1 MDNEDMKT
9 RFVNAPSRSRWLPL
23 AAALALQGGTA
34 GAVEGMWTPEQLP
47 VIEGHMRQ
55 LGLEMPA
62 GSLTDLTGFPFGA
75 VISLG
80 GCTASFV
87 SPEGLV
93 VTNHHC
99 ARGSVQY
106 NSTPERNYLADG
118 FVARSNAEE
127 LRAAPGT
134 RVYVTTKLTDVTA
147 QVNGGLPADMPPR
160 ERYQTMDDRK
170 KQLVAACEA
179 PGGLRCLVAS
189 FHGGVQFTLVERLE
203 IRDVRLVYA
212 PGDNVGKYGGDIDN
226 WMWPR
231 HTGDF
236 SFYRAYVAPDGK
248 PAGYSKD
255 NVPFRPKHF
264 LKVSR
269 SGLQDGDFIM
279 VAGYPGRTN
288 RYARLSEVEHTFGWY
303 YPRMEKFLGEWI
315 GTIEKAAPE
324 GSDARFKYEARL
336 AGLNNFMK
344 NLGGQMEGARRV
356 GLAERRGQREVAL
369 LDWVATRHGRT
380 YYRRTISRLEDV
392 IADRNRD
399 AREQFWFNYAVRP
412 QLLAAAHEL
421 YRLSRERQKPDA
433 EREPGYQERDLRFIR
448 ERMEAIERRYD
459 PAVDRAEWLL
469 FLQGYLSQ
477 PAAQRVAVLDD
488 ALKLPE
494 QFDRAAVEAL
504 LEPYYRDTRLGDVAT
519 RLAWMDNSPAE
530 FEGSDDP
537 FIRLAVALYAYRL
550 ADEEAD
556 KARNGRMEASRPDYM
571 KTLIAWNT
579 AQGNPVY
586 PDANGTL
593 RVTYGTV
600 FGGSPRDGIVYEPFT
615 RLEGI
620 VEKDTGIAPFDAPP
634 ALLEKVAAKD
644 YGGYALQSIGSVPVN
659 FLSDLDTT
667 GGNSGSPTL
676 DAQGN
681 LVGLLFDGTLES
693 VNSDWDFD
701 PRTTRSIHVDTRY
714 MLWVMEKVD
723 DARHLVE
730 EMTLTTTR

>member
-1 MDNEDMKT
+1 MDNGPI
-9 RFVNAPSRSRWLPL
+9 PSNPGTRWLPL
-23 AAALALQGGTA
+23 AAAAVLALQGGA
-34 GAVEGMWTPEQLP
+34 ARAVEGMWTPDQLP
-47 VIEGHMRQ
+47 EIEPRMRN
-55 LGLEMPA
+55 LGLELPA
-62 GSLTDLTGFPFGA
+62 GALADLTGFPFGA

-106 NSTPERNYLADG
+106 NSTGEHNYLADG
-118 FVARSNAEE
+118 FVAKTKADE

-134 RVYVTTKLTDVTA
+134 RVYVTTRLTDVTGR
-147 QVNGGLPADMPPR
+147 VTGGLPAGLAPR
-160 ERYQTMDDRK
+160 ERYQAMDDRK
-170 KQLVAACEA
+170 KQLVAECEA
-179 PGGLRCLVAS
+179 PGGLRCVVAG
-189 FHGGVQFTLVERLE
+189 FHGGAQYKLVERVE

-212 PGDNVGKYGGDIDN
+212 PGDNIGKYGGDIDN

-236 SFYRAYVAPDGK
+236 SFYRAYVGPDGK
-248 PAGYSKD
+248 PADYSKD
-255 NVPFRPKHF
+255 NVPFRPEHF

-269 SGLQDGDFIM
+269 AGLQDGDFVM

-303 YPRMEKFLGEWI
+303 YPEMERFLGAWI
-315 GTIEKAAPE
+315 ATIEAAAPE
-324 GSDARFKYEARL
+324 GSDARIKYEARL
-336 AGLNNFMK
+336 SGLNNFMK

-356 GLAERRGQREVAL
+356 GLLERRKAREAAL

-380 YYRRTISRLEDV
+380 YYRRSIDRLETV
-392 IADRNRD
+392 IADSNRD
-399 AREQFWFNYAVRP
+399 AREQFWFNNAVRP

-433 EREPGYQERDLRFIR
+433 EREPGYQDRDLRFIR
-448 ERMEAIERRYD
+448 QRMEAIERRYD
-459 PAVDRAEWLL
+459 PEVDRAEWLL
-469 FLQGYLSQ
+469 FLQGYLAQ
-477 PAAQRVAVLDD
+477 PAGQRIPALDES
-488 ALKLPE
+488 LKLPAQIE
-494 QFDRAAVEAL
+494 RSALDAL
-504 LEPYYRDTRLGDVAT
+504 LAPYYRDTRLGEVAT
-519 RLAWMDNSPAE
+519 RLAWMDRSPAE
-530 FEGSDDP
+530 FEASDDP
-537 FIRLAVALYAYRL
+537 FIRLAVALYPYRM
-550 ADEEAD
+550 AEEESD
-556 KARNGRMEASRPDYM
+556 KAREGRMQALRPDYM
-571 KTLIAWNT
+571 NTLIAWNR
-579 AQGNPVY
+579 AQGNAVY

-593 RVTYGTV
+593 RVTYGSV
-600 FGGSPRDGIVYEPFT
+600 FGGSPRDGIIYEPFT

-620 VEKDTGIAPFDAPP
+620 AKKDLGETPFDAPP
-634 ALLEKVAAKD
+634 RLLDAIAAKD
-644 YGGYALQSIGSVPVN
+644 YGTYALESIGSVPVN
-659 FLSDLDTT
+659 FLTDLDST

-676 DAQGN
+676 DAHGN

-701 PRTTRSIHVDTRY
+701 PRSTRSIHVDSRY

-723 DARHLVE
+723 GAGHLVE

>member
-1 MDNEDMKT
+1 MNP
-9 RFVNAPSRSRWLPL
+9 RFKKQLALNYWLPL
-23 AAALALQGGTA
+23 AAAAALALQGTSA
-34 GAVEGMWTPEQLP
+34 RAVEGMWTPDQLP
-47 VIEGHMRQ
+47 EIEARMRQ

-62 GSLTDLTGFPFGA
+62 GALSDLTGFPFGA

-80 GCTASFV
+80 GCSASFV

-106 NSTPERNYLADG
+106 NSTPEHNYLADG
-118 FVARSNAEE
+118 FVATTRDGE
-127 LRAAPGT
+127 LRAAPGA
-134 RVYVTTKLTDVTA
+134 RVYVTTKLTDVTGP
-147 QVNGGLPADMPPR
+147 VTGGLPADMPPR
-160 ERYQTMDDRK
+160 ERYQAMDDRK
-170 KQLVAACEA
+170 KQLVAECEA
-179 PGGLRCLVAS
+179 PGGLRCVVAS
-189 FHGGVQFTLVERLE
+189 FHGGAQYKLVERLE

-212 PGDNVGKYGGDIDN
+212 PGDSIGKYGGDVDN

-236 SFYRAYVAPDGK
+236 SFYRAYVGPDGR
-248 PAGYSKD
+248 PADFSKD

-264 LKVSR
+264 LQVSR
-269 SGLQDGDFIM
+269 AGLKEGDFIM

-303 YPRMEKFLGEWI
+303 YPAMETLLRDWI
-315 GTIEKAAPE
+315 TTIEAAAPE
-324 GSDARFKYEARL
+324 GSDARIKYEARL
-336 AGLNNFMK
+336 SGLNNYMK
-344 NLGGQMEGARRV
+344 NLGGQIEGARRV
-356 GLAERRGQREVAL
+356 GLVERRQQREAAL

-380 YYRRTISRLEDV
+380 FYRRSIDRLEAV

-399 AREQFWFNYAVRP
+399 AREQFWFNNALRP

-433 EREPGYQERDLRFIR
+433 EREPGYQDRDLRFIR

-459 PAVDRAEWLL
+459 PQVDRAEWLL

-477 PAAQRVAVLDD
+477 PAGQRVAALDT
-488 ALKLPE
+488 ALDLPARY
-494 QFDRAAVEAL
+494 DRAALEAL
-504 LEPYYRDTRLGDVAT
+504 LVPYYRDTRLGAVAT
-519 RLAWMDNSPAE
+519 RLAWMDRNPAD
-530 FEGSDDP
+530 FEASNDP
-537 FIRLAVALYAYRL
+537 FIRLAIALYPYRM
-550 ADEEAD
+550 AREEAD
-556 KARNGRMEASRPDYM
+556 KVRDGSMQALRPEYM
-571 KTLIAWNT
+571 NTLIAWNA

-600 FGGSPRDGIVYEPFT
+600 FGGSPRDGILYEPFT

-620 VEKDTGIAPFDAPP
+620 VEKDTGQPPFDAP
-634 ALLEKVAAKD
+634 ARLLERVAARD
-644 YGGYALQSIGSVPVN
+644 YGPYELASIGSVPVN
-659 FLSDLDTT
+659 FLSDLDVT
-667 GGNSGSPTL
+667 GGNSGSATL
-676 DAQGN
+676 DARGH

-701 PRTTRSIHVDTRY
+701 VRTTRSIHVDTRY

-723 DARHLVE
+723 GAGRLVE
-730 EMTLTTTR
+730 EMTLATTP

>member
-1 MDNEDMKT
+1 MKT
-9 RFVNAPSRSRWLPL
+9 PLEKLLALHYWLPL
-23 AAALALQGGTA
+23 AAAAVLLQA
-34 GAVEGMWTPEQLP
+34 GKASAVEGMWTPDQVP
-47 VIEGHMRQ
+47 AIEASMRE
-55 LGLEMPA
+55 LGLEMPP
-62 GSLTDLTGFPFGA
+62 GSLADLTGFPFGA

-87 SPEGLV
+87 SPQGLV

-99 ARGSVQY
+99 ARGTVQY
-106 NSTPERNYLADG
+106 NSTAAHNYLEDG
-118 FVARSNAEE
+118 FVAGTRADE

-134 RVYVTTKLTDVTA
+134 RVYVTTRLTDVTG
-147 QVNGGLPADMPPR
+147 QVTGGLPSGMPPR
-160 ERYQTMDDRK
+160 ERYQAMDDRK

-179 PGGLRCLVAS
+179 PGGLRCMVAS
-189 FHGGVQFTLVERLE
+189 FHGGVRYTLVERLE

-212 PGDNVGKYGGDIDN
+212 PGDNIGNYGGDIDN

-236 SFYRAYVAPDGK
+236 SFYRAYVGADGK
-248 PAGYSKD
+248 PADYSMD
-255 NVPFRPKHF
+255 NVPFRPRHF

-269 SGLQDGDFIM
+269 AGLQEGDFIM

-288 RYARLSEVEHTFGWY
+288 RYARLSEVEHTFGWF
-303 YPRMEKFLGEWI
+303 YPEMERLLGDWI
-315 GTIEKAAPE
+315 ATIEGTAPE
-324 GSDARFKYEARL
+324 GSDARIKYAARL
-336 AGLNNFMK
+336 AGLNNYLK
-344 NLGGQMEGARRV
+344 NLGGQLEGARRV
-356 GLAERRGQREVAL
+356 GLAERRREREAAL

-380 YYRRTISRLEDV
+380 YYRRSIERLESV
-392 IADRNRD
+392 IADKNRD
-399 AREQFWFNYAVRP
+399 AREQFWFNNALRP

-433 EREPGYQERDLRFIR
+433 EREPGYQDRDRRFIR
-448 ERMEAIERRYD
+448 ERLEAMQRRYD

-477 PAAQRVAVLDD
+477 PAGQRVAVLDD
-488 ALKLPE
+488 ALGLPE
-494 QFDRAAVEAL
+494 RFDREAVEAL
-504 LEPYYRDTRLGDVAT
+504 LEPCYRGTRLDDTAV
-519 RLAWMDNSPAE
+519 RLAWMDKSPAD
-530 FEGSDDP
+530 FEASDDP
-537 FIRLAVALYAYRL
+537 FVRLAVALYPYRL
-550 ADEEAD
+550 ADEEED
-556 KARNGRMEASRPDYM
+556 KARDGRMQAFRPDYM
-571 KTLIAWNT
+571 NTLIAWNA
-579 AQGNPVY
+579 AQGRPVY

-620 VEKDTGIAPFDAPP
+620 VEKDTGEAPFDAPP
-634 ALLEKVAAKD
+634 TLLERVAAKD
-644 YGGYALQSIGSVPVN
+644 YGAYALESIGSVPVD

-676 DAQGN
+676 DARGN

-723 DARHLVE
+723 GAGHLVD